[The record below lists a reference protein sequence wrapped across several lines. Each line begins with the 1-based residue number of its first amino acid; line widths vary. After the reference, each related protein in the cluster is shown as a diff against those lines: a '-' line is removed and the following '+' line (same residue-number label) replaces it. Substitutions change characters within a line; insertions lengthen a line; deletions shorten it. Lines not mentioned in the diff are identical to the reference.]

1 MLLVSAAHMR
11 ELDRR
16 TIDLGT
22 PGHVLMERA
31 GEGAYAVLLDQFP
44 VLRKKGARVVVLAG
58 QGNNGGDGFVIARLL
73 RKRGARVSVWLVG
86 TAEAVKGDA
95 RRNLDAYGGT
105 VRELDGGDTAD
116 LERELGEAACV
127 VDALLGTGLRSEV
140 GGPQAA
146 AIALMSGCGVPVFAV
161 DIPSGLDADT
171 GRPRGATVHATATAT
186 FGFAKYG
193 QVIHPGVE
201 HCGKLVVIDIGLAAA
216 AIEALPPDG
225 ALVEASD
232 AARLLPRRSADDHK
246 GSAGHLLVVAG
257 SRGKSGAAVLSTRAA
272 LRSGAGLV
280 TLATPESAA
289 AVCAGGAWE
298 AMTEPWPER
307 DGALRY
313 DVDRLARAVDGKSAV
328 AVGPGLGAHRSVR
341 DIVLWLLRYCAAPV
355 VLDADA
361 LNVLARNP
369 QPLRRARCDLV
380 LTPHPGEMARLA
392 GIDSKAVQADRVGV
406 ARRFATEHRCTVV
419 LKGARTVIAAA
430 DGFVWIN
437 PTGNPGMASGGM
449 GDALTGVVGALL
461 AQGLAAPEAARL
473 GAYLHGA
480 AGDRVAMRGGVGMVA
495 SDLIERLPETIANLG
510 SGDGGA

>member
-1 MLLVSAAHMR
+1 MLLVSAAQMR

-31 GEGAYAVLLDQFP
+31 GEGACVVLLDLFP
-44 VLRKKGARVVVLAG
+44 ALRRKGARVVVLAG

-73 RKRGARVSVWLVG
+73 RKSRARVSVWLVG
-86 TAEAVKGDA
+86 KADAVKGDA
-95 RRNLDAYGGT
+95 RRNLDAYGGA
-105 VRELDGGDTAD
+105 VREFDGGDTGD
-116 LERELGEAACV
+116 LERDLGEATCV

-146 AIALMSGCGVPVFAV
+146 AIALMNGCGAPVFAV

-171 GRPRGATVHATATAT
+171 GRPRSAAVRAAATAT

-193 QVIHPGVE
+193 QVLHPGVE
-201 HCGKLVVIDIGLAAA
+201 HCGKLRVVDIGIADA
-216 AIEALPPDG
+216 AIEAVAPDVE
-225 ALVEASD
+225 LFEASE
-232 AARLLPRRSADDHK
+232 AARLLPQRRADDHK

-257 SRGKSGAAVLSTRAA
+257 SRGKTGAAVLSTRAA

-307 DGALRY
+307 EGAVRY
-313 DVDRLARAVDGKSAV
+313 DADRLAAAVDGKSAV

-341 DIVLWLLRYCAAPV
+341 DIVLWLLRYCTAPV

-369 QPLRRARCDLV
+369 RPLRRAACELV
-380 LTPHPGEMARLA
+380 LTPHPGEMGRLA

-419 LKGARTVIAAA
+419 LKGARTVIAAP

-473 GAYLHGA
+473 GAYLHGG
-480 AGDRVAMRGGVGMVA
+480 AGDRVATGGAVGMVA
-495 SDLIERLPETIANLG
+495 SDLIERLPETIAKLG
-510 SGDGGA
+510 AGDGGA